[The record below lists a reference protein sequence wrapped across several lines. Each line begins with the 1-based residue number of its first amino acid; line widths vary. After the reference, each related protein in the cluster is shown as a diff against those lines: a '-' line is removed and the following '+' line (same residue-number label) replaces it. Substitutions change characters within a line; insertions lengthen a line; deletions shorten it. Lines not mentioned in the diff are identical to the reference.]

1 MAAHILVIEDNLANR
16 ELVHYVLGA
25 FGYGV
30 REAIDGESGLEQ
42 VRNERPDLIVCDLQ
56 LPGIDGFE
64 VARQLK
70 ADAAFATIPLIALTA
85 YAMVGD
91 RERILACGFDGYIA
105 KPIDPE
111 SFVPQIAEFLQMP
124 TPERKRQD
132 TSRSIAVEAVTAALR
147 KSN

>member
-1 MAAHILVIEDNLANR
+1 MAVHILVIEDNSANR
-16 ELVHYVLGA
+16 ELVHYVLAA
-25 FGYGV
+25 FGYRV
-30 REAIDGESGLEQ
+30 SEAIDGESGLER

-70 ADAAFATIPLIALTA
+70 ADVAFATIPLIALTA

-91 RERILACGFDGYIA
+91 RERILARGFDGYMA

-111 SFVPQIAEFLQMP
+111 SFVPQIAAFLQMP
-124 TPERKRQD
+124 APQLTRQD
-132 TSRSIAVEAVTAALR
+132 TRRSIAVEAVTTAPH